1 MQDTIAGNKNAGNVM
16 RKKTPREHKMPN
28 ENAAQDTLACTSL
41 AHCTVND
48 STRACLKVRIVTKTT
63 ADEDCL
69 NGIRKGVCLKCPCY
83 VR

>member
-41 AHCTVND
+41 AHYAVND
-48 STRACLKVRIVTKTT
+48 ATRVCLKVRIITRLQLTRT
-63 ADEDCL
+63 ASMEFE
-69 NGIRKGVCLKCPCY
+69 KVC
-83 VR
+83 V